1 MQNYVLFVQAR
12 IFVYFRCLKN
22 LYSSTSSDTD
32 SDGGG
37 QGELTAQKQ

>member
-1 MQNYVLFVQAR
+1 MQNYVLFMQAR

-32 SDGGG
+32 SDGG
-37 QGELTAQKQ
+37 QGELTVQKQ